1 MNLHGDLTYQSDET
15 YTQEAFNSFI
25 QDFGIEI
32 DEDSVTVPLVYDKK
46 MTIRQ
51 YNEDREKIRQ
61 ELNETLK
68 WLK

>member
-15 YTQEAFNSFI
+15 YTQEAFNSFV

-32 DEDSVTVPLVYDKK
+32 DNDSVTANIDYKPK
-46 MTIRQ
+46 MTIKQ
-51 YNEDREKIRQ
+51 YNEEREKIRN

-68 WLK
+68 WLN

>member
-15 YTQEAFNSFI
+15 YTQEAFNSFV

-32 DEDSVTVPLVYDKK
+32 DEDSVTVPLDYDKK

-51 YNEDREKIRQ
+51 YNEYKEKTRQ

>member
-15 YTQEAFNSFI
+15 YTQQAFNSFV

-32 DEDSVTVPLVYDKK
+32 DEDSITQNIEYTPK
-46 MTIRQ
+46 MTIKQ
-51 YNEDREKIRQ
+51 YNEERERIRN

-68 WLK
+68 WLD